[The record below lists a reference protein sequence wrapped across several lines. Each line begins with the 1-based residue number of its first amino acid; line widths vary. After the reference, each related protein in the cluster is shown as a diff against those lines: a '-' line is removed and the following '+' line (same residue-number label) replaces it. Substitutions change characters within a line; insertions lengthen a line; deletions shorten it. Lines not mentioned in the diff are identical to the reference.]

1 MYTRAGRAPKALDA
15 FYRRVLR
22 RHPGTVLV
30 VAAGNDGSDRPF
42 WPAAYDW
49 CTAVGAL
56 THGGDARTGWT
67 NYGYW
72 VDVYA
77 SGENIV
83 VPFPNGIY
91 EYLDGFLVNFT
102 QGHAIWSGTSFAA
115 PAVAGMIARRMIER
129 NISAPDARDVVLAEA
144 AVAALPTTGPRVLL

>member
-1 MYTRAGRAPKALDA
+1 VGA
-15 FYRRVLR
+15 
-22 RHPGTVLV
+22 
-30 VAAGNDGSDRPF
+30 
-42 WPAAYDW
+42 AAYDW

-83 VPFPNGIY
+83 VPFPNGTY
-91 EYLDGFLVNFT
+91 T
-102 QGHAIWSGTSFAA
+102 
-115 PAVAGMIARRMIER
+115 
-129 NISAPDARDVVLAEA
+129 
-144 AVAALPTTGPRVLL
+144 